1 MSYVV
6 GIDLGTTSTVAAVCR
21 PGGTAQVVPLGGAAG
36 AVPSAVYL
44 GADGTFLV
52 GEAAQRRELS
62 DPGHVVR
69 DLTRRVGDPTPLL
82 VGRQPVSPD
91 ELAARFLVRV
101 VDDVAKRE
109 SGVAARVA
117 VTHPAGWGPHRL
129 GALHA
134 ALAEQGLGSATL
146 IPEPVAA
153 ATGYAASA
161 RVEPGATVG
170 VYDLGG
176 GRCDA
181 TVLRRGPDGFT
192 VVGSPDSVERFGGAD
207 LDEVVLAHVRE
218 ALGPAWEELD
228 PTDPEV
234 LAAVADLRR
243 AATAAKEALSHDTEV
258 LIPVVLPGVRTQV
271 RLGRAEF
278 EEMIRP
284 ALVETA
290 ESVRRA
296 LDGAGM
302 SAADLAA
309 LVLVGGSSRIPL
321 VPQLLSEEFGRDVT
335 VAPDPV
341 GVVAMGAALLAGG
354 TGGDRKP
361 APKPAAVGAPARI
374 PPAKVALAG
383 APLVAGAG
391 APAGT
396 TVGAGTGSAPERVP
410 ARGGM
415 GAAGGT
421 GAFQPPAQPDPS
433 AARSGPGTLRS
444 GPGTLPL
451 AVGGAVSGPHDGTD
465 VLAVA
470 RPPKQARPFQVA
482 DPATSRPR
490 RVVLVAS
497 AGALALAVL
506 GGVAAFGIGRIGA
519 GTEAGAVT
527 PAAVDTS
534 APAPSLVIPVETA
547 AKKAPPPP
555 PPTRR
560 TTRAAV
566 AATSAQPPTTT
577 APPATTQVT
586 EEPPTTAPPETTAPG
601 DDGVA
606 GGADNSGNGANGD
619 TGAGTG
625 GSGTGTGGADNNA
638 AGDTEVGDGTTT
650 ANVAAGVEPDAPA
663 GNGSQNG

>member
-21 PGGTAQVVPLGGAAG
+21 PGGTAQVVPLEGAAG

-69 DLTRRVGDPTPLL
+69 DLTRRIGDPTPLL

-161 RVEPGATVG
+161 RVEPGATLG

-176 GRCDA
+176 GRCGA

-192 VVGSPDSVERFGGAD
+192 VVGSPDGVERFGGTD

-354 TGGDRKP
+354 TGGARKR
-361 APKPAAVGAPARI
+361 APDAG
-374 PPAKVALAG
+374 PP
-383 APLVAGAG
+383 
-391 APAGT
+391 
-396 TVGAGTGSAPERVP
+396 
-410 ARGGM
+410 
-415 GAAGGT
+415 
-421 GAFQPPAQPDPS
+421 
-433 AARSGPGTLRS
+433 
-444 GPGTLPL
+444 
-451 AVGGAVSGPHDGTD
+451 PHG
-465 VLAVA
+465 
-470 RPPKQARPFQVA
+470 
-482 DPATSRPR
+482 SRPR
-490 RVVLVAS
+490 RWPWPVPRS
-497 AGALALAVL
+497 PPAGSPAGDGRCRDRLGTRARPGARRRGS
-506 GGVAAFGIGRIGA
+506 GGVAPGRRRSRTPRPRVPGRGPCVPGREPCRSRSA
-519 GTEAGAVT
+519 GRPARPTAPTCSRWPGPRSRRARSRWRT
-527 PAAVDTS
+527 PRRRVRGGS
-534 APAPSLVIPVETA
+534 CSS
-547 AKKAPPPP
+547 PPPVRSP
-555 PPTRR
+555 WRSSVGWRR
-560 TTRAAV
+560 SV
-566 AATSAQPPTTT
+566 S
-577 APPATTQVT
+577 
-586 EEPPTTAPPETTAPG
+586 
-601 DDGVA
+601 
-606 GGADNSGNGANGD
+606 
-619 TGAGTG
+619 G
-625 GSGTGTGGADNNA
+625 GSARGRRRAR
-638 AGDTEVGDGTTT
+638 
-650 ANVAAGVEPDAPA
+650 
-663 GNGSQNG
+663 